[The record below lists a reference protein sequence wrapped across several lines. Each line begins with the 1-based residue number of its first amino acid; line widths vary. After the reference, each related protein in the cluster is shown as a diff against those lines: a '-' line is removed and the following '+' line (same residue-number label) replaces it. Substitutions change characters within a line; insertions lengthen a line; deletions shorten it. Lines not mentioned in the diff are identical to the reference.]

1 MYGYGP
7 PQLLISTGGLYIC
20 SRYGGPVS
28 PSTIVEVTYIDYI
41 NDFVSYR
48 STDLSISRNCTI
60 GVFQT
65 YFEDYVPCSVDEGLS
80 HVGPKCECGLFATL
94 GKNVEPW
101 QHSDYCPVYVKR
113 EKA

>member
-7 PQLLISTGGLYIC
+7 QLILKTGGMYIC
-20 SRYGGPVS
+20 SKYGGPVF
-28 PSTIVEVTYIDYI
+28 PFTIVELTYVDYI
-41 NDFVSYR
+41 NDFVSFR
-48 STDLSISRNCTI
+48 TTNGFSSGNCSIGT
-60 GVFQT
+60 FQT
-65 YFEDYVPCSVDEGLS
+65 YFEDYVPRSVDEGLS